1 MGFLDNSSVTVD
13 AILTK
18 KGRELLAQG
27 RDKFQITQF
36 ALADDE
42 VDYELWNP
50 AHSLGSDYYGIVIE
64 NMPVIE
70 AITDENY
77 AMKYKLLTLPKSTTR
92 LPYISVSPTSLTLDE
107 GANNSLIAVTTKNG
121 GNENLGYTAILLNS
135 DAGTISGNPGVP
147 GNVTPI
153 ISVGTYNTAQSQTV
167 VGKNQFTFV
176 SAANLPNDTAISTRI
191 IIIGNET
198 GGRTEIDVTI
208 NPATDTQTNVVVVA
222 TN

>member
-42 VDYELWNP
+42 VDYELWNS
-50 AHSLGSDYYGIVIE
+50 AHPLGTDYYGIIIE
-64 NMPVIE
+64 NMPVLE

-77 AMKYKLLTLPKSTTR
+77 SMKYKLLTLPKNTTR
-92 LPYISVSPTSLTLDE
+92 LPYIQASVTSLNLNESGQSATI
-107 GANNSLIAVTTKNG
+107 NVQTRNG
-121 GNENLGYTAILLNS
+121 GNGTLGYTAILLNS
-135 DAGTISGNPGVP
+135 DAGTLSGNPGVP

-153 ISVGTYNTAQSQTV
+153 INVSSYASGQSQAV
-167 VGKNQFTFV
+167 VGKSQFTFT
-176 SAANLPNDTAISTRI
+176 SKTLPSRSNLTTRI

-198 GGRTEIDVTI
+198 GGRTEVDVTV
-208 NPATDTQTNVVVVA
+208 NYLTDTIASVVTVA
-222 TN
+222 

>member
-50 AHSLGSDYYGIVIE
+50 AHSLGSDYYGIIIE
-64 NMPVIE
+64 NMPVVE

-77 AMKYKLLTLPKSTTR
+77 SMKYKLLSLPKTTTK
-92 LPYISVSPTSLTLDE
+92 LPVISASPTSITIDE
-107 GANNSLIAVTTKNG
+107 GQILTGINVSTRNG
-121 GNENLGYTAILLNS
+121 GNADLGYTAILLNK
-135 DAGTISGNPGVP
+135 DAGVIQGNPGVP
-147 GNVTPI
+147 GNVSPI
-153 ISVGTYNTAQSQTV
+153 INVSSYNTNQSQTV
-167 VGKNQFTFV
+167 VGRSQFTFR
-176 SAANLPNDTAISTRI
+176 STSFLANRTSLSTRI

-198 GGRTEIDVTI
+198 GGRVEVD
-208 NPATDTQTNVVVVA
+208 VVVNPVQDIQVRA
-222 TN
+222 TV

>member
-42 VDYELWNP
+42 VDYELWNS
-50 AHSLGSDYYGIVIE
+50 AHPLGSDYYGIIIE

-70 AITDENY
+70 AITDENFS
-77 AMKYKLLTLPKSTTR
+77 MKYKLLSLPKATTR
-92 LPYISVSPTSLTLDE
+92 LPFITTSPSTITINEGQLTSVISVNT
-107 GANNSLIAVTTKNG
+107 ING
-121 GNENLGYTAILLNS
+121 GNADLGYTAILLNK
-135 DAGTISGNPGVP
+135 DAGSISGNPGVP
-147 GNVTPI
+147 GNVSPI
-153 ISVGTYNTAQSQTV
+153 VSVNSYNSNQSMTV
-167 VGKNQFTFV
+167 VGRNQFTFR
-176 SAANLPNDTAISTRI
+176 STSFLSGRASLSTRI

-198 GGRTEIDVTI
+198 GGRTEIDVVV
-208 NPATDTQTNVVVVA
+208 NPVSDIQVA
-222 TN
+222 TQPLTNA

>member
-42 VDYELWNP
+42 VDYELWNT
-50 AHSLGSDYYGIVIE
+50 AHSLGSDYYGIIIE

-70 AITDENY
+70 AITDESY
-77 AMKYKLLTLPKSTTR
+77 AMKYKLLSLPKTTTK
-92 LPYISVSPTSLTLDE
+92 LPYLQTNPSSISIDE
-107 GANNSLIAVTTKNG
+107 GANSVVISVNTKNG
-121 GNENLGYTAILLNS
+121 GNESLGYTAILLNQ
-135 DAGTISGNPGVP
+135 DAGTISGNSGVP
-147 GNVTPI
+147 GNTSPI
-153 ISVGTYNTAQSQTV
+153 VNVNSYNSALTQTV
-167 VGKNQFTFV
+167 VGLNQFTFT
-176 SAANLPNDTAISTRI
+176 SAANIPNNQTINTRI

-198 GGRTEIDVTI
+198 GGRTELDVTVSDVPNVI
-208 NPATDTQTNVVVVA
+208 TQVV
-222 TN
+222 TTR

>member
-50 AHSLGSDYYGIVIE
+50 AHSLGSDYYGVIIE

-92 LPYISVSPTSLTLDE
+92 LPYISVSPSAITLDE
-107 GANNSLIAVTTKNG
+107 GVNNSVIAVTTKNG
-121 GNENLGYTAILLNS
+121 GNESLGYTAILLNS
-135 DAGTISGNPGVP
+135 DAGSISGNPGVP

-153 ISVGTYNTAQSQTV
+153 VSVGSYNTAQSQTV

-176 SAANLPNDTAISTRI
+176 STPNLPNDTVIDTRI

-208 NPATDTQTNVVVVA
+208 NPQSDVSTNVVVVA
-222 TN
+222 N